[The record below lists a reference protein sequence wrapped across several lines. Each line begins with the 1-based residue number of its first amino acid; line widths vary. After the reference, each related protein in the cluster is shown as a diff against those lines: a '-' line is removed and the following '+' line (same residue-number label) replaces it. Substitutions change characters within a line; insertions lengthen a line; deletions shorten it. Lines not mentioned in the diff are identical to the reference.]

1 MPMGQL
7 LQLYWWPVG
16 ISAELQ
22 EKPTYIRLIGED
34 LVLFRTQELGGI
46 VFTYLGPTVSEG
58 PVGPADTA
66 SNRRGK
72 FTSR

>member
-46 VFTYLGPTVSEG
+46 VFTYLGPTVSVSTHLAG
-58 PVGPADTA
+58 APLA
-66 SNRRGK
+66 NRRA
-72 FTSR
+72 